1 VIILIAGDLLIN
13 YIKKA
18 SRTEKIGYIL
28 QDIRT
33 DMQAHNYANAWASL
47 QKAKAIDP
55 FDEGAVK
62 LTAALLKEPLEMANS
77 LIDQGQFEE
86 VRKILADVKTFDAA
100 AETTPLFK
108 RCDYE
113 QYLALARKESADLLQ
128 VNKYG
133 GLHCWKEAAKAYEK
147 AIAVSDTSDARQG
160 LKTAVEMLK
169 VEEDAL
175 LTRLHNEANSA
186 IQSCNTNTMSQHVV
200 NISALKGS
208 LSQGDKVDEI
218 LEELKNG
225 LANVEK
231 IASLEEALN
240 KAKLEGRNEDAIGN
254 IADILKLL
262 PVQSTKYAQYTSE
275 LKKLSN
281 GSIHLPKEQAET
293 KEQAEAI
300 ETKKCI
306 WRITPSSSEGIS
318 EDGVIRFKVISV
330 APGYDAIKNI
340 GNLCANM
347 RAPNRQNST
356 RLGSEKD
363 YLETVLN
370 NNRELVT
377 AEVDVRNAGKI
388 SVPFDKASFKFV
400 DQNDNNYDCAN
411 LIDIGANSNNLVTL
425 EATLKKKW
433 GGPNFFGQN

>member
-1 VIILIAGDLLIN
+1 
-13 YIKKA
+13 
-18 SRTEKIGYIL
+18 
-28 QDIRT
+28 
-33 DMQAHNYANAWASL
+33 
-47 QKAKAIDP
+47 
-55 FDEGAVK
+55 
-62 LTAALLKEPLEMANS
+62 
-77 LIDQGQFEE
+77 
-86 VRKILADVKTFDAA
+86 
-100 AETTPLFK
+100 
-108 RCDYE
+108 
-113 QYLALARKESADLLQ
+113 
-128 VNKYG
+128 
-133 GLHCWKEAAKAYEK
+133 
-147 AIAVSDTSDARQG
+147 
-160 LKTAVEMLK
+160 MLK

-425 EATLKKKW
+425 EATLKKKLYALFVVPHDIMPK
-433 GGPNFFGQN
+433 GIRLLVTVNVNRRDFRNAVKKSDLFSAFEKVEVNGRLIAGKEARPKNSAVDNLISSLVKNDRVFINLEGLDSAKTYIGKILQISQTHIMLEQEGESICVISVPIDNIASIKKLEKKENN